1 MLEALLAK
9 PDHTIEKRNLSGND
23 EYLYEFGVESDYF
36 ITILDGN
43 ATLQVGS
50 EGYQINAGLFSYY
63 GVDALVNDEE
73 NDPLECIGND
83 CNRKSYKPEF
93 SLKVDNHCV
102 CWKIT
107 RKDWKDAVKKTIM
120 EQMIQSKHI
129 NTNESKIIVIND
141 TINENAKFF

>member
-9 PDHTIEKRNLSGND
+9 PDFTIEKRNLSGND
-23 EYLYEFGVESDYF
+23 EYLYQFGVESDYF

-43 ATLQVGS
+43 ATLQLGS

-63 GVDALVNDEE
+63 GVDALINDDEK
-73 NDPLECIGND
+73 DPLECIGND
-83 CNRKSYKPEF
+83 CNRKPYKPEF

-102 CWKIT
+102 CWKIS

-120 EQMIQSKHI
+120 EQMVQSKQI
-129 NTNESKIIVIND
+129 DAKDTKIVEITESTNENV
-141 TINENAKFF
+141 